1 MNDSMETVTKGDLEA
16 LALGTGVMGSGGG
29 GQPRIGLLRLK
40 RLFQDEAYPDEI
52 ELIDP
57 GTLDT
62 DETVTSVGQI
72 GAPTIGN
79 EKLPRE
85 DEEALAL
92 NILKDASGDSIDALI
107 PGEIGGANS
116 FAPLVTAL
124 QTGHSVVDADAMGRA
139 LPEIQMDTFF
149 INGKDVDIAV
159 LVDKKS
165 NSVVF
170 RDIDSPKRLEQ
181 LARSV
186 TIELGGTVSY
196 AYPLLDGDFV
206 NEFAVP
212 NTLSRCHEIGQAL
225 LEARLHNEDPTQR
238 VCTVTAGENV
248 FSGKVSDVER
258 RHNEGFNFGNVEITQ
273 RNGMKTCLLDFQNE
287 FLRATIEDHTIA
299 TVPDLISVLD
309 TETGKPILA
318 DEIQFGQRVDVV
330 CIPAPK
336 LLTTEAALDVVGP
349 EVFGF
354 GEDYVSFR
362 NRLQSTSWRTNENGS
377 GGV

>member
-1 MNDSMETVTKGDLEA
+1 MNNYIETVTKEDLKA

-29 GQPRIGLLRLK
+29 GRPRIGLLRLK
-40 RLFQDEAYPDEI
+40 RLFQNEEYPNEI
-52 ELIDP
+52 EIIDP
-57 GTLDT
+57 DTLDT
-62 DETVTSVGQI
+62 DNTVTSVGQI
-72 GAPTIGN
+72 GAPMVGS

-92 NILKDASGDSIDALI
+92 DILKDASGDSIDALI

-124 QTGHSVVDADAMGRA
+124 QTGHPVVDADAMGRA
-139 LPEIQMDTFF
+139 LPELQMDTFF
-149 INGKDVDIAV
+149 INGKGVDFAV
-159 LVDKKS
+159 LVDEKS
-165 NSVVF
+165 NSAIF
-170 RDIDSPKRLEQ
+170 KDIDSPKRFEQ

-206 NEFAVP
+206 SEFAVP
-212 NTLSRCHEIGQAL
+212 NTLSRCHEIGQVL
-225 LEARLHNEDPTQR
+225 LEARLHNENPTQR

-248 FSGKVSDVER
+248 FSGNVSDVER
-258 RHNEGFNFGNVEITQ
+258 RHNEGFTSGNVKVTQ
-273 RNGMKTCLLDFQNE
+273 RNGTKTCLLNFQNE
-287 FLRATIEDHTIA
+287 FLRAKIEDRTIA

-330 CIPAPK
+330 CIPAPE

-349 EVFGF
+349 KAFGF
-354 GEDYVSFR
+354 TEDYVSFR
-362 NRLQSTSWRTNENGS
+362 NR
-377 GGV
+377 V